1 MPSNSYDNN
10 ADSFLYDCD
19 EVPFDEIPPEPGREI
34 KDTGFG
40 ALVIRVQK
48 DDNEETDAYLSD
60 NDEDSSKSRYVGPLI
75 RTIHQSSERIVHEPD
90 PVRGYYLDSHETS
103 RKRRNVSSDDHRANY
118 GRDVRRVRPLSANEG
133 YHETD
138 PSFDNPR
145 KHHTAP
151 PSYYDER
158 DYDNRNMQAGSSQP
172 TNFHSNRQ
180 PIQLDG
186 RQHQNMPFD
195 SKSYH
200 RRDAYDPRTRTPS
213 SPHNADARRNHK
225 VGSHELVLV
234 NERKYHHSPD
244 KNVPNRAPSQSSS
257 VHYKQPLL
265 PNSQGKPFSV
275 AKASSRPAM
284 ERLGPPKNVNNSI
297 LAKQSQAKPP
307 VSRPSNKKPTNFIKR
322 NIASSSV
329 TKSKHAVPRQTTIL
343 KGGQQ
348 NSSAK
353 QGPQIKKVT
362 KHNPI
367 SKAKQKAAPKKT
379 NLQKNIA
386 LLTQSSSKNLSAK
399 TAILSPVAGPS
410 NGTNAIADLIN
421 GILSEPDVKEMITS
435 IAKQS
440 VPISSEGEV
449 SNQESSESNNLDSRD
464 NDLDADVER
473 TLDRANQLLNDNFKG
488 IDATEF
494 KTNRQIPSPKFKHV
508 KISQYCKECRL
519 EFPTTIMRDL
529 HYKTEMH
536 CFVNGDWWKFNPKPP
551 QKIPKSKFPVSIFCI
566 LCWDIVRAQTYEALS
581 SHVTSKRHKTNKQKF
596 HEIFGRVPLYD
607 WCMWDELSLNF
618 RNSFVPVPSQLRN
631 VMHPEY
637 FYDQRVYKK

>member
-1 MPSNSYDNN
+1 MLTEGRNSDESMDEDDIEWSEEEGHSDDNESDSPDEEDRDEAEENLGCPVIEEIIQISDPYDQFNELPLQAAMPLNSYDNN

-48 DDNEETDAYLSD
+48 DSNEETDGYLSD
-60 NDEDSSKSRYVGPLI
+60 NNN
-75 RTIHQSSERIVHEPD
+75 QSSD
-90 PVRGYYLDSHETS
+90 L
-103 RKRRNVSSDDHRANY
+103 
-118 GRDVRRVRPLSANEG
+118 
-133 YHETD
+133 
-138 PSFDNPR
+138 
-145 KHHTAP
+145 
-151 PSYYDER
+151 
-158 DYDNRNMQAGSSQP
+158 
-172 TNFHSNRQ
+172 
-180 PIQLDG
+180 
-186 RQHQNMPFD
+186 
-195 SKSYH
+195 
-200 RRDAYDPRTRTPS
+200 
-213 SPHNADARRNHK
+213 
-225 VGSHELVLV
+225 
-234 NERKYHHSPD
+234 
-244 KNVPNRAPSQSSS
+244 
-257 VHYKQPLL
+257 
-265 PNSQGKPFSV
+265 
-275 AKASSRPAM
+275 RPAM
-284 ERLGPPKNVNNSI
+284 ERLGPPTNTSKSVP
-297 LAKQSQAKPP
+297 ARQPQTKPI
-307 VSRPSNKKPTNFIKR
+307 VSRPTNKKPTNFIKR
-322 NIASSSV
+322 NISSSSA
-329 TKSKHAVPRQTTIL
+329 TKNKHAVSRQTTIGL

-348 NSSAK
+348 TSSAK

-367 SKAKQKAAPKKT
+367 SKAKQKAAPMKS

-386 LLTQSSSKNLSAK
+386 LLTQSGNKNACTK
-399 TAILSPVAGPS
+399 TAILSPTTSSS
-410 NGTNAIADLIN
+410 NTSNAIADLIN

-440 VPISSEGEV
+440 VPVSSDGAAG
-449 SNQESSESNNLDSRD
+449 NQESSPSYSNSIE

-551 QKIPKSKFPVSIFCI
+551 HKIPKSKFPISVFCI
-566 LCWDIVRAQTYEALS
+566 LCWDIVRAQTYDALS
-581 SHVTSKRHKTNKQKF
+581 SHVTSKRHKTNKHKF
-596 HEIFGRVPLYD
+596 LEIYGRVPLYD

>member
-1 MPSNSYDNN
+1 MPLNSYDNN

-48 DDNEETDAYLSD
+48 DSNEETDGYLSD
-60 NDEDSSKSRYVGPLI
+60 NNNQSSDLRYVGPLM

-90 PVRGYYLDSHETS
+90 LARDNHYDSYETS
-103 RKRRNVSSDDHRANY
+103 RKRRNVSSDNQRANY
-118 GRDVRRVRPLSANEG
+118 CREVRRVRPLSADEG
-133 YHETD
+133 YHETS
-138 PSFDNPR
+138 PFINNPR

-151 PSYYDER
+151 PSYYDR
-158 DYDNRNMQAGSSQP
+158 CDKDKRNIQGSHRMFS
-172 TNFHSNRQ
+172 TNSYPIQDDRRRHQN
-180 PIQLDG
+180 IQLDSKGHG
-186 RQHQNMPFD
+186 RNTFD
-195 SKSYH
+195 SRPQSSS
-200 RRDAYDPRTRTPS
+200 TP
-213 SPHNADARRNHK
+213 PNLEGRRNQA
-225 VGSHELVLV
+225 VGSHELVFV
-234 NERKYHHSPD
+234 NERKYQHSPD
-244 KNVPNRAPSQSSS
+244 KSDPHCSSSQSSLIS
-257 VHYKQPLL
+257 NK
-265 PNSQGKPFSV
+265 KPFLLNTQAKSISV
-275 AKASSRPAM
+275 SKPSSRPAM
-284 ERLGPPKNVNNSI
+284 ERLGPPTNTSKSVP
-297 LAKQSQAKPP
+297 ARQPQTKPI
-307 VSRPSNKKPTNFIKR
+307 VSRPTNKKPTNFIKR
-322 NIASSSV
+322 NISSSSA
-329 TKSKHAVPRQTTIL
+329 TKNKHAVSRQTTIGL

-348 NSSAK
+348 TSSAK

-367 SKAKQKAAPKKT
+367 SKAKQKAAPMKS

-386 LLTQSSSKNLSAK
+386 LLTHSGNKNACSK
-399 TAILSPVAGPS
+399 TAILSPTTSSS
-410 NGTNAIADLIN
+410 NTSNAIADLIN

-440 VPISSEGEV
+440 VPVSSDGAAG
-449 SNQESSESNNLDSRD
+449 NQESSPSISNSIE

-551 QKIPKSKFPVSIFCI
+551 HKIPKSKFPISVFCI
-566 LCWDIVRAQTYEALS
+566 LCWDIVRAQTYDALS
-581 SHVTSKRHKTNKQKF
+581 SHVTSKRHKTNKHKF
-596 HEIFGRVPLYD
+596 LEIFGRVPLYD